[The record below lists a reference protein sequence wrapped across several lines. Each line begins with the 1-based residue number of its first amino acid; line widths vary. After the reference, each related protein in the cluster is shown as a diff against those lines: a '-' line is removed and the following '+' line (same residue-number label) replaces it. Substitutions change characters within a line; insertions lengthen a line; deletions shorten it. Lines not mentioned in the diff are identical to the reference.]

1 MESKQRRAPRVNKL
15 FLAAYVNREGEE
27 QKTPVLLGK
36 TFNIS
41 SVGLGMEV
49 YQEIAPGSIMEMEID
64 LLDSLLEVKGRVVHV
79 NRVEDDRYLIGVEFG
94 VPQEQLAGFTP

>member
-1 MESKQRRAPRVNKL
+1 MNKL

-64 LLDSLLEVKGRVVHV
+64 LLDSLLDVKGRVVHV
-79 NRVEDDRYLIGVEFG
+79 NRIEDDRYLIGVEFSQ
-94 VPQEQLAGFTP
+94 PQEQLAGFTP